1 MLFLWWKYRLGSD
14 SAHTYILC
22 ISFLRYVDL
31 IPFLTGEY
39 LLLGLLCR
47 ILKKEENFTGGFG
60 IDEPITRSDDD
71 LLGRKIYAHDAA
83 EKLLATNT
91 EKNAFTF
98 GIVAPWGMVRPLFV
112 YDERAYR

>member
-91 EKNAFTF
+91 EKMPLHLVLLPL
-98 GIVAPWGMVRPLFV
+98 GEMVRPLFCI
-112 YDERAYR
+112 